1 MVKNVFVDDKNLCE
15 IHMSCT
21 SRFGF
26 RPMPQL
32 VISAKP
38 RVGERQVSL
47 THITDWI
54 EHKLAL
60 EFQVFLHLVNISV

>member
-1 MVKNVFVDDKNLCE
+1 
-15 IHMSCT
+15 
-21 SRFGF
+21 
-26 RPMPQL
+26 MPQL